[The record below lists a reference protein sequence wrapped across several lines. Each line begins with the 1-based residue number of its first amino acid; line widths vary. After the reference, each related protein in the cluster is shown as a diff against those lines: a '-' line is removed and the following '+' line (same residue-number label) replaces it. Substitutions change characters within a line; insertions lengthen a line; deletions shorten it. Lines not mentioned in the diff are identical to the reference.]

1 MRSVSFTFFRASF
14 HFVPFPGGE
23 RNRQSLVLIQED
35 KFINCR
41 EIYKILTP
49 ESVISLCF
57 KVVERFPKNS
67 GNWSGY
73 RPDSP
78 LSKMAWKRLWVFLT
92 ETWSKSF
99 LRSSIRANF
108 RMTLKNGFGKCSL
121 FFFYQQMDEKIKTWP
136 ARFPAK
142 ENPNLEKALFDWPI
156 VLQYDIKVKYP
167 LISRDFRA

>member
-1 MRSVSFTFFRASF
+1 MRSLSFTFFRASF

-23 RNRQSLVLIQED
+23 RNRQSLLLIQED

-92 ETWSKSF
+92 ETWSKRF
-99 LRSSIRANF
+99 LRSSIRAIF
-108 RMTLKNGFGKCSL
+108 VWPWKTVSVSVRY
-121 FFFYQQMDEKIKTWP
+121 FFYQLMDEKIKTWP
-136 ARFPAK
+136 VRFPAK
-142 ENPNLEKALFDWPI
+142 ENPKMEKALFDWPI
-156 VLQYDIKVKYP
+156 AL
-167 LISRDFRA
+167 

>member
-1 MRSVSFTFFRASF
+1 MRSLSFTFFLASF
-14 HFVPFPGGE
+14 HFVPFRGGE

-41 EIYKILTP
+41 EIYKMLTP

-78 LSKMAWKRLWVFLT
+78 LSKMAWERLWVFLT
-92 ETWSKSF
+92 ETWSKRF
-99 LRSSIRANF
+99 LRSSIRAIF
-108 RMTLKNGFGKCSL
+108 
-121 FFFYQQMDEKIKTWP
+121 
-136 ARFPAK
+136 
-142 ENPNLEKALFDWPI
+142 
-156 VLQYDIKVKYP
+156 V
-167 LISRDFRA
+167 

>member
-1 MRSVSFTFFRASF
+1 MRSLSFTFFRASF

-121 FFFYQQMDEKIKTWP
+121 FFFISKWMKRSKHGLLAFPPKKTQIW
-136 ARFPAK
+136 RRHCSIGQSCCSMTSK
-142 ENPNLEKALFDWPI
+142 
-156 VLQYDIKVKYP
+156 
-167 LISRDFRA
+167 

>member
-1 MRSVSFTFFRASF
+1 MRSLSFTFFRASF

-23 RNRQSLVLIQED
+23 RNCQSLVLIQED

-78 LSKMAWKRLWVFLT
+78 LSKMAWKRLWVFFNRNLEQT
-92 ETWSKSF
+92 FPS
-99 LRSSIRANF
+99 
-108 RMTLKNGFGKCSL
+108 
-121 FFFYQQMDEKIKTWP
+121 FFY
-136 ARFPAK
+136 
-142 ENPNLEKALFDWPI
+142 
-156 VLQYDIKVKYP
+156 
-167 LISRDFRA
+167 